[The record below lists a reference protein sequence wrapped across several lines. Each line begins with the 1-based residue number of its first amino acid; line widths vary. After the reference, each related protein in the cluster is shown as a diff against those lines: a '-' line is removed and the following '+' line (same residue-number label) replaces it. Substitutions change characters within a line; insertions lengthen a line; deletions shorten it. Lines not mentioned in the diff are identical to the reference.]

1 MVVRTIPFKSR
12 DKPKPDEPLPSIS
25 AEMRKQ
31 AEADQK
37 DIKKQLKHAQ
47 QQLDLTNVLRCHE
60 ASLCAATRPMH
71 RSKNRYSITSSAVA
85 SRVGGTVRPNA
96 LAVLRLITN
105 SNLVGCSTGRSDGF
119 APLRILST

>member
-47 QQLDLTNVLRCHE
+47 QQLDLTNVYPGRKGD
-60 ASLCAATRPMH
+60 TR
-71 RSKNRYSITSSAVA
+71 SA
-85 SRVGGTVRPNA
+85 
-96 LAVLRLITN
+96 
-105 SNLVGCSTGRSDGF
+105 
-119 APLRILST
+119 